1 MFVRVIRRL
10 KKRSKRVQDI
20 VGQNVV
26 GNVYSGDP
34 DVDVDGQQ
42 NLGVGC
48 KTVLRLWDLNW
59 GVVCIS
65 ALARPEYVGFTQRD
79 MQNIDAQCIAQNIT
93 LIDIHTTMYTLYT
106 QCAPNIG
113 IQGVDK
119 KINSQRRGPYV
130 LQTELSKVTQAGDP
144 KLHFLHMIKDK
155 KHPLNQGI
163 QKSA

>member
-26 GNVYSGDP
+26 GNVYAGDP
-34 DVDVDGQQ
+34 DVDVDCQQ

-65 ALARPEYVGFTQRD
+65 ALARPEFVGFTQED
-79 MQNIDAQCIAQNIT
+79 TQNIGTQCIAHAQT
-93 LIDIHTTMYTLYT
+93 MIDIHTPVYILYT
-106 QCAPNIG
+106 QCAPKIG
-113 IQGVDK
+113 IQGVGK

-144 KLHFLHMIKDK
+144 
-155 KHPLNQGI
+155 
-163 QKSA
+163 

>member
-26 GNVYSGDP
+26 ENVYSGDP

-65 ALARPEYVGFTQRD
+65 ALARLEYIGFTQKD
-79 MQNIDAQCIAQNIT
+79 TLNIGTQCIAHAQIM
-93 LIDIHTTMYTLYT
+93 IDIHTPVYILYT
-106 QCAPNIG
+106 QCAPKIG
-113 IQGVDK
+113 IQGVGK

-144 KLHFLHMIKDK
+144 
-155 KHPLNQGI
+155 
-163 QKSA
+163 